1 MKSFK
6 RLWRSFLVL
15 LVLVGLTFLF
25 NLPGLVRCGAG
36 IEPKNKSE
44 YSSIDGEPIIE
55 VGLAQ
60 ASE

>member
-15 LVLVGLTFLF
+15 LVLVGLTFLL

>member
-1 MKSFK
+1 MKSLK

-36 IEPKNKSE
+36 IDPKDKSE
-44 YSSIDGEPIIE
+44 YSSIQGGQIVE

-60 ASE
+60 DSE

>member
-6 RLWRSFLVL
+6 RLWRNFLVL
-15 LVLVGLTFLF
+15 LVLVGITFLF
-25 NLPGLVRCGAG
+25 NLPGVVRCGAG
-36 IEPKNKSE
+36 IDPQNKSE

-60 ASE
+60 ASQ

>member
-6 RLWRSFLVL
+6 RLWRNFLVL
-15 LVLVGLTFLF
+15 LVLVGMTFLF

-36 IEPKNKSE
+36 IDPKDKAE
-44 YSSIDGEPIIE
+44 YGSIDSEQIIE

>member
-44 YSSIDGEPIIE
+44 YSSIHGRQLVE
-55 VGLAQ
+55 VALAQ
-60 ASE
+60 DSE